1 MTLSL
6 TLPTLCTLRVFQPI
20 KTGGYGGMDMHA
32 QNDKVMQ
39 MSDTELKD
47 IIKKGDRNTFLHFQA
62 EREYKARHKGGKRKG
77 ELKEE
82 DEFLNGMPEY
92 SSNRYWDVL

>member
-1 MTLSL
+1 MTL
-6 TLPTLCTLRVFQPI
+6 TLALHTLHTLRVFRHT
-20 KTGGYGGMDMHA
+20 KTGGYGGTAMHA
-32 QNDKVMQ
+32 QNNKVMR

-62 EREYKARHKGGKRKG
+62 EREYNARHKGGKRKG
-77 ELKEE
+77 EFTEE
-82 DEFLNGMPEY
+82 EFMEGMPEY